1 MSAKAEADST
11 TQKPE
16 KVEPKKLSPSKQ
28 RRKEDRDLKFNKT
41 VTDTSISDNS
51 SQLED
56 PDLTLDRVTNPVT
69 HQVITSVQ
77 DPTEAQVQDDNMS
90 DKISCDKFVYS
101 GDQNTLGTR
110 WTTWSE
116 IFDLYVTA
124 NGLTD
129 NGKIKASYLILMG
142 REAYEM
148 YKTKKKPDDTDTLAE
163 IKAFMKAQF
172 VAKKSEYTEIIT
184 FRRAFKLEGESVS
197 DYAMRL
203 RRLATDCNY
212 GQTLEKEIERQ
223 FVVGCNME
231 EVQRKCCRTDGLDL
245 KQALEIATGFERV
258 NENLNNLRTP
268 TAYNRHHH
276 SINHI
281 VQKRKSND
289 DRRLNSNESLESL
302 CSYCNREAHDDRFS
316 CPARGLSCLRCGKM
330 NHFAAACRAD
340 DKTAALF
347 KNNNQ
352 GNNRSSTRNKS
363 PNSSFR
369 NKPEQ
374 TSSQS
379 KQIANVSTG
388 ENVQQTTL
396 ASRQLNQA
404 EYDEYLRYKRLTD
417 YGLNTFAINSHPS
430 YKSRFESGPTASA
443 TVLAQSI
450 AFLVDTGAP
459 VNILNESTFSRIKG
473 KTILD
478 KSTKPIYGYGATK
491 PLEILG
497 QFCSTI
503 QYENRILNTTFF
515 VIKGHERCLMSYQ
528 TARTLGVILID
539 EGPSVTTALLRSK
552 PTNIPSSAVSIQ
564 IASAEHKQNSNFV
577 ETGVELDAADKRKVS
592 SSENAKGNAIA
603 TQPVEPPPTTTPAP
617 TAKLERTT
625 KQQAAIA
632 EQSRMRL
639 EHERLANNPP
649 LSAPSRLA
657 NQNPRGGKM

>member
-129 NGKIKASYLILMG
+129 AGKIKASYLILMG

-203 RRLATDCNY
+203 RRLATDCNFDK
-212 GQTLEKEIERQ
+212 LIEKEIERQ

-258 NENLNNLRTP
+258 NANVNNLRTP
-268 TAYNRHHH
+268 SDNSKLQQSVNHVEQRRKPNDERRPNR
-276 SINHI
+276 N
-281 VQKRKSND
+281 VKPKSK
-289 DRRLNSNESLESL
+289 
-302 CSYCNREAHDDRFS
+302 CSYCNRDAHDDKS
-316 CPARGLSCLRCGKM
+316 TCPARGLSCLRCGKL

-347 KNNNQ
+347 KDDNQ
-352 GNNRSSTRNKS
+352 RNNRSSTRNKS
-363 PNSSFR
+363 PNNSSNNR
-369 NKPEQ
+369 PKQ
-374 TSSQS
+374 TNAQS
-379 KQIANVSTG
+379 KQIAQVSVGHDVLPPTI
-388 ENVQQTTL
+388 
-396 ASRQLNQA
+396 AAKQLSQA
-404 EYDEYLRYKRLTD
+404 EIDEFLRYKKLTD
-417 YGLNTFAINSHPS
+417 YGLNTFAINNNPSSHS
-430 YKSRFESGPTASA
+430 HSELGPTATA
-443 TVLAQSI
+443 KVLDTAI

-459 VNILNESTFSRIKG
+459 VNILDEATFSRIKG
-473 KTILD
+473 NSLEKCTIPTSLE
-478 KSTKPIYGYGATK
+478 KCTIPFYGYGATK

-503 QYENRILNTTFF
+503 EYKDRNVKAGFI
-515 VIKGHERCLMSYQ
+515 VIKGHERCLMSFQ
-528 TARTLGVILID
+528 TAKSLGVILID
-539 EGPSVTTALLRSK
+539 SDETP
-552 PTNIPSSAVSIQ
+552 IQ
-564 IASAEHKQNSNFV
+564 
-577 ETGVELDAADKRKVS
+577 
-592 SSENAKGNAIA
+592 
-603 TQPVEPPPTTTPAP
+603 
-617 TAKLERTT
+617 
-625 KQQAAIA
+625 
-632 EQSRMRL
+632 
-639 EHERLANNPP
+639 
-649 LSAPSRLA
+649 
-657 NQNPRGGKM
+657 